1 MKIVI
6 LNGSPKGDYSVTLH
20 TCLYI
25 KKHYPMHEYE
35 VLNVG
40 KDIKKIEKEPAHCL
54 EALKGADLSLFSYPV
69 YTFIVP

>member
-40 KDIKKIEKEPAHCL
+40 KDIKKNR
-54 EALKGADLSLFSYPV
+54 KGACSLLGSS
-69 YTFIVP
+69 